1 MRKRSHDD
9 SGAAL
14 IEFALVLPLLLLLVF
29 GIVDFGRAINYWIDE
44 THLANEAA
52 RFAAVGRNPALSGT
66 FQDWIAGQAVTKEL
80 REGSG
85 SVGGDGLEVCLDFP
99 NGPEVGEPLVV
110 TVTASFNWLP
120 ILNIADDTDP
130 LTEADIVA
138 SSTMRL
144 EAREEDFETGLAAG
158 CSS

>member
-1 MRKRSHDD
+1 MSRRSHDD

-52 RFAAVGRNPALSGT
+52 RFAAVGRNPAPSGN

-80 REGSG
+80 REGSD
-85 SVGGDGLEVCLDFP
+85 SVGGGGLKVCLTFP
-99 NGPEVGEPLVV
+99 NGPNPKVGEPLEVRV
-110 TVTASFNWLP
+110 STTFNWLP
-120 ILNIADDTDP
+120 FLNAETGLTSTEIAG
-130 LTEADIVA
+130 

-144 EAREEDFETGLAAG
+144 EARKEDFEAGLAAG

>member
-1 MRKRSHDD
+1 MSRRSHDD

-52 RFAAVGRNPALSGT
+52 RFAAVGRNPDDPGN
-66 FQDWIAGQAVTKEL
+66 FQDWIASQAVTKEL
-80 REGSG
+80 REGSD
-85 SVGGDGLEVCLDFP
+85 SIDGGGLEVCLEFP
-99 NGPEVGEPLVV
+99 NGPQVGEPLEV
-110 TVTASFNWLP
+110 TVSATFNWMP
-120 ILNIADDTDP
+120 FLNAETGLTSTDI
-130 LTEADIVA
+130 TG

-144 EAREEDFETGLAAG
+144 EAREEDFEAGLAAG
-158 CSS
+158 CST